1 MTTPHPSWTVAA
13 IVRLLDERAA
23 LLQRLT
29 EQADTIAEL
38 ADLDAA
44 ASEIRLLRLELTDP
58 TRQKPIAPP
67 TLDDDVDIHTMEPTA

>member
-1 MTTPHPSWTVAA
+1 MTTPHPSWTVAG

-23 LLQRLT
+23 VLQRLT

-58 TRQKPIAPP
+58 TRQRPIAPP
-67 TLDDDVDIHTMEPTA
+67 ADTTVDVHTMEPTA